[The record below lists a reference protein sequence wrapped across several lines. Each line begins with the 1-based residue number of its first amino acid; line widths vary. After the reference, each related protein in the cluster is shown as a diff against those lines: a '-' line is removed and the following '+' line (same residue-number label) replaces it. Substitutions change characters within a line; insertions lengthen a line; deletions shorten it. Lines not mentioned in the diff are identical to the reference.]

1 MLAER
6 GDGSLAD
13 VLAYEAKVIE
23 PMLSMHR
30 DLHHL
35 ADRVRVRVR
44 VRVRLRLRLRVLVR
58 LAQDA
63 PTPETPDP
71 MLKMAHSP
79 LYRPA
84 KASDAGLWRLAP
96 RKSELWR
103 RESAL
108 ADGAKCWVSASPTA
122 F

>member
-30 DLHHL
+30 ELHHL

-44 VRVRLRLRLRVLVR
+44 VRVRL
-58 LAQDA
+58 AQDA
-63 PTPETPDP
+63 PAPETPDP

-122 F
+122 L

>member
-30 DLHHL
+30 ELHHL

-44 VRVRLRLRLRVLVR
+44 VLLRVRVR

-63 PTPETPDP
+63 HAPETPDP